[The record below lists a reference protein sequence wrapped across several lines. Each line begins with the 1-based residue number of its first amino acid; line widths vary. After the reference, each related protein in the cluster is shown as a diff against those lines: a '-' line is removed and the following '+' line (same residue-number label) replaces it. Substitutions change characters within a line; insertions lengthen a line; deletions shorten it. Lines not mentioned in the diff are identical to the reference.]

1 MRCRRAGEVN
11 MEKLTRED
19 LYRYLL
25 TVQEAARIQ
34 NADVDPKEISEE
46 EWAVF
51 CMREGASRLAQ
62 EIISR
67 YGMAASEN

>member
-1 MRCRRAGEVN
+1 
-11 MEKLTRED
+11 MEKLTQES

-25 TVQEAARIQ
+25 TVKEAARIQ
-34 NADVDPKEISEE
+34 NADVDPKKITEE

-51 CMREGASRLAQ
+51 CMREGASRLAR

-67 YGMAASEN
+67 YGMAASDN

>member
-1 MRCRRAGEVN
+1 
-11 MEKLTRED
+11 MEKLTQKN

-34 NADVDPKEISEE
+34 GADIDPKKISEE

-51 CMREGASRLAQ
+51 CMREGASRLAR
-62 EIISR
+62 EIIRR